1 MALVRCQECGRMISD
16 QAAACVG
23 CGAPLSADTDTDTGE
38 PAILLTPRPS
48 HEPPLTR
55 AQLRG
60 RTLGAALTFLVG
72 LFACVYLGQ
81 PGGNRVVATI
91 AALVL
96 IGGFC
101 WLIVTIVQNVMARK

>member
-1 MALVRCQECGRMISD
+1 MISD

-23 CGAPLSADTDTDTGE
+23 CGAPIPASAAE
-38 PAILLTPRPS
+38 PESGFLLTPRPS

-60 RTLGAALTFLVG
+60 RTLGAALTFLAG
-72 LFACVYLGQ
+72 LFACVYLG
-81 PGGNRVVATI
+81 PGGNRIAATV

-96 IGGFC
+96 IGGLC